1 MTDGS
6 RSTDSQIGLLAW
18 AKGLATSVRGKLG
31 PHRYLFAI
39 AGVIGLLDGV
49 AAVALKSSVHGA
61 EDLARHLAGATGC
74 AALLA
79 AFPVIGIALSYLWVR
94 FFVKDDIGHGI
105 CRVLEVIS
113 TPCARMKPHN
123 MFSSLVGCTL
133 TAGFGGSVGM
143 EGPIVATGAAIGDN
157 VAALTDGDY
166 KRRMILI
173 GCGAAGAIAAIFKAP
188 FAGLVFCVE
197 VFALDVASSSVIALL
212 ISTAVATLFSMVV
225 SGYQIEF
232 HFSVHERFSPRNVPF
247 YIALGIISAFV
258 SVYFMRVSR
267 AVEGAGKRVRS
278 PWLKIALGGAAVG
291 LSIFAFPALY
301 GEGYLAMHS
310 MLTDSM
316 PALFTHSPFEGLL
329 GHAWAVPLLLV
340 AVALVKPIAT
350 AATTS
355 SGGVGGT
362 FAPALFVGCAI
373 GYSFAVLC
381 DSLGIARLPPMN
393 FALAGMAGALSG
405 IMAAP
410 LTGIFLIAE
419 LTGGY
424 ELFIPLIIVSS
435 VSTVIARHFEPF
447 SIYARRLGKAGR
459 LITHHRDKAALTLL
473 QVKDLIERGRPSVP
487 YDMDVSRF
495 TELVAA
501 NPAPFYP
508 VVDRA
513 GGFVGLVD
521 AQDILPILANAELRE
536 RLVLSDLLHEPRV
549 RLNASLGASAFFSA
563 FANCREEELPAFEGE
578 RLLGFITRAALFEAY
593 KAKMAELSE
602 GNEA

>member
-1 MTDGS
+1 MTDDS
-6 RSTDSQIGLLAW
+6 RTNTTKEGLLAR
-18 AKGLATSVRGKLG
+18 AKGLASAVKGKLG
-31 PHRYLFAI
+31 PKRYLFVI

-61 EDLARHLAGATGC
+61 EEIARHAAGAAGS

-79 AFPVIGIALSYLWVR
+79 AFPIIGIALSYLWVR

-113 TPCARMKPHN
+113 APLSRMKAHN

-157 VAALTDGDY
+157 VAGLTDGDY

-212 ISTAVATLFSMVV
+212 ISTAVATLFSMAV

-247 YIALGIISAFV
+247 YIALGLLSAFV
-258 SVYFMRVSR
+258 SVYFMRISR
-267 AVEGAGKRVRS
+267 AVESLGKRVSS
-278 PWLKIALGGAAVG
+278 PWLKIAIGGAAVG
-291 LSIFAFPALY
+291 LAIALFPALY

-329 GHAWAVPLLLV
+329 SHAWAVPLLLV
-340 AVALVKPIAT
+340 AVALIKPIAT
-350 AATTS
+350 AATTA

-373 GYSFAVLC
+373 GYSFAVIC
-381 DSLGIARLPPMN
+381 DSAGIARLPPMN

-435 VSTVIARHFEPF
+435 ISTVIARHFEPF
-447 SIYARRLGKAGR
+447 SIYTRRLGTTGR
-459 LITHHRDKAALTLL
+459 LITHHRDKAALTLID
-473 QVKDLIERGRPSVP
+473 VNDLIERGRASVP
-487 YDMDVSRF
+487 LDMDVARF
-495 TELVAA
+495 SELVAA
-501 NPAPFYP
+501 SPAPFYP
-508 VVDRA
+508 VIDRA
-513 GGFVGLVD
+513 GAFVGLVD
-521 AQDILPILANAELRE
+521 AQDILPILANAELQE
-536 RLVLSDLLHEPRV
+536 RLVLSDLLHEPCV
-549 RLNASLGASAFFSA
+549 RLDASMGAPAFFSA
-563 FANCREEELPAFEGE
+563 FANCHEEELPVFEGE
-578 RLLGFITRAALFEAY
+578 RLLGFVTRAALYAAY